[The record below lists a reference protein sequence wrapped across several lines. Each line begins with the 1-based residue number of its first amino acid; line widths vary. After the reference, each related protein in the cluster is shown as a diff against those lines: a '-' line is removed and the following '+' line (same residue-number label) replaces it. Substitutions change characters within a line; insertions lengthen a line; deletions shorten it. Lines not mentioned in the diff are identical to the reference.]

1 MINNIIKLFY
11 SEVVKTKMKN
21 MPSESYELRECCKKI
36 RNVTLKIDSFLFRG
50 LKILLALFILYL
62 AFHVKLYLGIGV
74 LLVEVVYLVYK
85 VSYEK
90 QVKKAIENVK
100 NNIEMSAE
108 NLINEEGKKGISLL
122 ITLLVISLITG
133 FNYYIGISFIIV
145 FIYTAKNLYMGFRQ

>member
-21 MPSESYELRECCKKI
+21 MPSESYELREGCKKI
-36 RNVTLKIDSFLFRG
+36 RNVTLKIDNFLFRG

-62 AFHVKLYLGIGV
+62 AFHVQLFLGIGV